1 MDREDSAAGI
11 VHNRLEC
18 HAKVTFKSEIDRYKS
33 MRKLLEAGGVGKFSG
48 IERGSRKKGDGAAN
62 TGHGYLK
69 VTSSSPEF
77 CRALALQEAR
87 KDPVAETRVSSRQ
100 TVTGW

>member
-33 MRKLLEAGGVGKFSG
+33 MRKMLEAGGVGIFSG
-48 IERGSRKKGDGAAN
+48 IERGSRKRGAGAAI
-62 TGHGYLK
+62 TGHVYLN
-69 VTSSSPEF
+69 VTSSI
-77 CRALALQEAR
+77 A
-87 KDPVAETRVSSRQ
+87 
-100 TVTGW
+100 

>member
-33 MRKLLEAGGVGKFSG
+33 MRKMLEAGESEYSAVLNAAREKEEPGRRL
-48 IERGSRKKGDGAAN
+48 RG
-62 TGHGYLK
+62 T
-69 VTSSSPEF
+69 F
-77 CRALALQEAR
+77 I
-87 KDPVAETRVSSRQ
+87 
-100 TVTGW
+100 